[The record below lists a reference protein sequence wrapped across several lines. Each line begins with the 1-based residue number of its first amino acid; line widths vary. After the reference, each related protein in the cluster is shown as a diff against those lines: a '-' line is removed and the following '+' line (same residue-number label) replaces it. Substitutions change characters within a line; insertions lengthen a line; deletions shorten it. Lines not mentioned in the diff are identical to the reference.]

1 MAQPVPPAAPLEP
14 AAAPTDPA
22 AAEIAVEQRHVDRV
36 YERLEATRA
45 RARAYEAEGHLRAQ
59 FGHEGGLVER
69 DSIVYQAAAW
79 LQRLDAEE
87 EGLVF
92 GRLDL
97 EDREVRYIG
106 RLGVRDEEYEPLT
119 VDWRAPAAA
128 LFYQATPVERRGVVR
143 RRTIKSS
150 GRHVTRLDDDLLAP
164 DDPLAGELT
173 VIGDGALM
181 AALTRKRGVVMH
193 DIVATIQREQDLA
206 VRSPGS
212 GATLI
217 TGGPG
222 TGKTAVAL
230 HRAAYLLFNDRRRF
244 ESGGVLIVGPS
255 RVFTAYVEQVLPSLG
270 EHTAALRSLGE
281 LLDGVHATRHDPA
294 ALAAVKGATAILP
307 VLERAAH
314 AAAPGVP
321 RTFRTTYQGHVIE
334 LDRRTLDR
342 VRTVALGRGHGGGR
356 GGAQPNTQRAHAAT
370 ALLEAAWERLPKQ
383 LRDRRRTER
392 AHFDR
397 ELRDRTEFDLFVE
410 RWWPYRTPAEVLAGL
425 GNEAVL
431 ASAAGP
437 DLTAG
442 QVRELAA
449 SWRRSAGFLADRRPD
464 ADPDLDTYSETD
476 ADAEPGAG
484 ARPSAG
490 AGAAYSDADWSVQDV
505 PLLAELA
512 ELLGPVPVDEREPE
526 DPFGGSGVL
535 EVSSWADRNPAG
547 ARDNARETYAHVI
560 VDEAQDLSPMQWR
573 VLGRLGRRASWTVVG
588 DPVQSSWP
596 DPEESRQAMEL
607 ALGDQPR
614 HRHELR
620 TNYRNSAEI
629 YEYAAR
635 FAKRAMPD
643 ADLPEAVRKTGFPP
657 EHFAD
662 LDEAVT
668 AALGS
673 VEGTVGV
680 ITALDAVDGVR
691 ERLAG
696 RAATEPRL
704 VVLTDLDAKGLEY
717 DAAVVIDPDAI
728 SGESPAGLRT
738 LYVALTRA
746 TQRLYVVAAPER

>member
-1 MAQPVPPAAPLEP
+1 LPPSDAAS
-14 AAAPTDPA
+14 
-22 AAEIAVEQRHVDRV
+22 AEIEREQLHVDRV

-45 RARAYEAEGHLRAQ
+45 RARAYEAEGHRRAQ

-69 DSIVYQAAAW
+69 DSIVYQAAVW

-92 GRLDL
+92 GRLDF
-97 EDREVRYIG
+97 EDREVQYIG

-128 LFYQATPVERRGVVR
+128 VFYQATPVDRRGVVR
-143 RRTIKSS
+143 RRTIKSA
-150 GRHVTRLDDDLLAP
+150 GRRVTRLDDDLLAP
-164 DDPLAGELT
+164 ESPVAGDLT

-181 AALTRKRGVVMH
+181 AALTRRRGTVMH

-206 VRSPGS
+206 VRSPGD

-230 HRAAYLLFNDRRRF
+230 HRAAYLLFNERRRF

-294 ALAAVKGATAILP
+294 RIAAIKGAIGMLP
-307 VLERAAH
+307 ILERAVRTAP
-314 AAAPGVP
+314 PGVP
-321 RTFRTTYQGHVIE
+321 DGFRATYQGHVVQ
-334 LDRRTLDR
+334 LDRRALDR
-342 VRTVALGRGHGGGR
+342 VRSIALGRGHAGNG
-356 GGAQPNTQRAHAAT
+356 GGAQPNAQRAHAAT
-370 ALLEAAWERLPKQ
+370 ALLEAAWERLPRE

-397 ELRDRTEFDLFVE
+397 ELRDRTEFDLFLE
-410 RWWPYRTPAEVLAGL
+410 QWWPYRSPAEVLRGL
-425 GNEAVL
+425 ADEATL
-431 ASAAGP
+431 RALAGP
-437 DLTAG
+437 DLSDG
-442 QVRELAA
+442 QIRALSA
-449 SWRRSAGFLADRRPD
+449 SWREHG
-464 ADPDLDTYSETD
+464 
-476 ADAEPGAG
+476 G
-484 ARPSAG
+484 
-490 AGAAYSDADWSVQDV
+490 DWSVEDV
-505 PLLAELA
+505 PLLAELDQ
-512 ELLGPVPVDEREPE
+512 LLGPVPVEEREPE
-526 DPFGGSGVL
+526 DPFADSGVL
-535 EVSSWADRNPAG
+535 EVSSWVDRNAA
-547 ARDNARETYAHVI
+547 ARGEATRETYAHVI

-607 ALGDQPR
+607 ALGDQR
-614 HRHELR
+614 RYRHELR

-643 ADLPEAVRKTGFPP
+643 VELPEAVRKTGFPP
-657 EHFAD
+657 EEFDD
-662 LDEAVT
+662 LEAAVT
-668 AALGS
+668 AALEA

-680 ITALDAVDGVR
+680 ITTLAAYDGVR
-691 ERLAG
+691 ARLAA
-696 RAATEPRL
+696 RSEADPRL
-704 VVLTDLDAKGLEY
+704 IVLTDLDAKGLEY
-717 DAAVVIDPDAI
+717 DAAVVLDPDAI
-728 SGESPAGLRT
+728 AGESPAGLRT

-746 TQRLYVVAAPER
+746 TQRLYVVTPG

>member
-1 MAQPVPPAAPLEP
+1 LVPPAPGAVAPH
-14 AAAPTDPA
+14 DPA
-22 AAEIAVEQRHVDRV
+22 TAEIEHEQRHVDRV

-45 RARAYEAEGHLRAQ
+45 RARAYEAEGHRRAQ

-69 DSIVYQAAAW
+69 DSIVYQAAVW
-79 LQRLDAEE
+79 LQRLEAEE

-92 GRLDL
+92 GRLDF
-97 EDREVRYIG
+97 EDGEVQYIG

-128 LFYQATPVERRGVVR
+128 VFYQATPVDRRGVVR

-150 GRHVTRLDDDLLAP
+150 GRRVTRLDDDLLAP
-164 DDPLAGELT
+164 DSPLAERLT

-181 AALTRKRGVVMH
+181 AALTRKRGGAMH

-206 VRSPGS
+206 VRSPGD

-294 ALAAVKGATAILP
+294 SLAAVKGSVAMLP
-307 VLERAAH
+307 VLERAVRTAP
-314 AAAPGVP
+314 PGVP
-321 RTFRTTYQGHVIE
+321 REFRTTYQGHVIQ
-334 LDRRTLDR
+334 LDRRALDR
-342 VRTVALGRGHGGGR
+342 VRAVALGRGHSGGTGP
-356 GGAQPNTQRAHAAT
+356 QPNAQRAHAAT
-370 ALLEAAWERLPKQ
+370 ALLEAAWERLPRE

-397 ELRDRTEFDLFVE
+397 EMRDRTEFDVFVE
-410 RWWPYRTPAEVLAGL
+410 QWWPYRTPAQVLRGLANEATLASLAG
-425 GNEAVL
+425 A
-431 ASAAGP
+431 
-437 DLTAG
+437 DLTVD
-442 QVRELAA
+442 QVRALAA
-449 SWRRSAGFLADRRPD
+449 SWGPETGGQNGRDGRDAASPD
-464 ADPDLDTYSETD
+464 EA
-476 ADAEPGAG
+476 
-484 ARPSAG
+484 ARE
-490 AGAAYSDADWSVQDV
+490 AAAHDWSVEDV
-505 PLLAELA
+505 PLLAEL
-512 ELLGPVPVDEREPE
+512 EHLLGPVPVEEREPE
-526 DPFGGSGVL
+526 DPFADSGVL
-535 EVSSWADRNPAG
+535 EVSSWVDRNAG
-547 ARDNARETYAHVI
+547 GRREAVRESYAHVI

-588 DPVQSSWP
+588 DPAQSSWP

-607 ALGDQPR
+607 ALGDQRR

-635 FAKRAMPD
+635 FARRAMPEVE
-643 ADLPEAVRKTGFPP
+643 LPEAVRKTGFPP

-662 LDEAVT
+662 LDAAVE
-668 AALGS
+668 AALAS

-680 ITALDAVDGVR
+680 ITTLAAFDGVTA
-691 ERLAG
+691 RLA
-696 RAATEPRL
+696 RRTAADPRL

-717 DAAVVIDPDAI
+717 DAAVVLDPDAI
-728 SGESPAGLRT
+728 AGESPAGLRT

-746 TQRLYVVAAPER
+746 TQRLYVVERGGQ